1 MPIIFIVQLVSIAL
15 FIILSAIEA
24 RLFMPGHYFDNHLK
38 ITEYWAGPFV
48 YPSVSGSRKRTKVE
62 PIDPYDKQCINASLV
77 YHAIFIPLAFI
88 LLLAS
93 FPLSIVFVIF
103 KK

>member
-1 MPIIFIVQLVSIAL
+1 MPIIFIVQLVSISL

-24 RLFMPGHYFDNHLK
+24 RLFMPGHYFDNHLR
-38 ITEYWAGPFV
+38 ITDHWAI

-62 PIDPYDKQCINASLV
+62 PIDPYDKQCINANLV
-77 YHAIFIPLAFI
+77 YHAIFMPLAFI

-93 FPLSIVFVIF
+93 FPLSLVFVIF

>member
-15 FIILSAIEA
+15 LIIFSAIEA
-24 RLFMPGHYFDNHLK
+24 HLFMPGHYFDNHLK

-48 YPSVSGSRKRTKVE
+48 YPSISGSRKRTKVE
-62 PIDPYDKQCINASLV
+62 PIDPYDKQCINANLV
-77 YHAIFIPLAFI
+77 YHAIFSPIYFI
-88 LLLAS
+88 IFLTS
-93 FPLSIVFVIF
+93 FPLSLIFVIF